1 MLKEMQINDE
11 STRAFEQAVAELVR
25 SSSSWITLAL
35 TNSLTRWC
43 LCWQPT
49 AVKLCSLAL
58 DGNARSI
65 ERVLAAGGD
74 ANAAEYS
81 GWTPLMY
88 ASIWD
93 REAAVIAL
101 LNAGADTNATD
112 NDGQT
117 ALMYAAYEGFCGIL
131 RLLLQAGADWTI
143 VDNAG
148 KTASDVAK
156 EMEKPDAVALLEDWA
171 AKHL

>member
-1 MLKEMQINDE
+1 M
-11 STRAFEQAVAELVR
+11 T
-25 SSSSWITLAL
+25 
-35 TNSLTRWC
+35 
-43 LCWQPT
+43 
-49 AVKLCSLAL
+49 LCSEAL
-58 DGNARSI
+58 DGNARAI
-65 ERVLAAGGD
+65 ERLLAAGGD
-74 ANAAEYS
+74 PNTAEWS

-93 REAAVIAL
+93 REAAVIVL

-117 ALMYAAYEGFCGIL
+117 ALMYAAYEGFCGVI

-156 EMEKPDAVALLEDWA
+156 EMQKADAVALLEGWA
-171 AKHL
+171 AEHE